1 MKAIGYTQ
9 PHPIAATPGMQ
20 DITLPDPVAL
30 GHDLLVEVH
39 AVSVNPVDT
48 KLRKSARPAEGD
60 TYKVLGFDAS
70 GIVRAVGPEVSL
82 FKPGDRVFYAGAIQ
96 RPGTNSAL
104 HLVDEHIV
112 GHMPASLDFG
122 QAAAL
127 PLTSITAWE
136 LLFDRIG
143 AQPGKKPTGKTLLVI
158 GAAGGVGSVLVQ
170 LARRLTSLTIIGTA
184 SRPETREWVK
194 SLGAHHVI
202 DHSQP
207 MAPQLAAI
215 GLPQVDIVL
224 SLTHTEQHL
233 PEILEVIAP
242 QGQFGLI
249 DDLPVL
255 DVMPFKRKAISVHW
269 ELMFTRPLFATP
281 DMVAQHHLLNEV
293 AQLVDAGLL
302 RTTLTEHYGTINAA
316 NLQRA
321 HAFVESGTAR
331 GKVVLEGWA

>member
-1 MKAIGYTQ
+1 
-9 PHPIAATPGMQ
+9 
-20 DITLPDPVAL
+20 
-30 GHDLLVEVH
+30 
-39 AVSVNPVDT
+39 
-48 KLRKSARPAEGD
+48 
-60 TYKVLGFDAS
+60 
-70 GIVRAVGPEVSL
+70 
-82 FKPGDRVFYAGAIQ
+82 
-96 RPGTNSAL
+96 
-104 HLVDEHIV
+104 
-112 GHMPASLDFG
+112 
-122 QAAAL
+122 
-127 PLTSITAWE
+127 
-136 LLFDRIG
+136 
-143 AQPGKKPTGKTLLVI
+143 
-158 GAAGGVGSVLVQ
+158 
-170 LARRLTSLTIIGTA
+170 
-184 SRPETREWVK
+184 
-194 SLGAHHVI
+194 
-202 DHSQP
+202 

-302 RTTLTEHYGTINAA
+302 RTTLAEQYGTINAA

>member
-9 PHPIAATPGMQ
+9 PHPIAANPGLQ

-112 GHMPASLDFG
+112 GHMPASFDFG

-184 SRPETREWVK
+184 SRPETREWVQ

-269 ELMFTRPLFATP
+269 ELMFTRPSFTTP

-302 RTTLTEHYGTINAA
+302 RTTLAEHYGTINAA